1 MFKYFQKIPSIA
13 ETELLFKV
21 LIKHPFIYFCGMR
34 KSFVIVVFMGMVVLL
49 VSFTKQ
55 QQEEYRLRKLYAK
68 PVAQWPAPT
77 IDEGVQWS
85 ELGLLPA
92 APLNEKTD
100 SLQALI
106 ALGKILFFDTR
117 LSGEGKISC
126 GSCHQPELS
135 WTDGK
140 ERSIGHAGAVNKRNS
155 PSLQNVWFYQK
166 LFWDGRSNNLEDQAF
181 APINSESEMHGDI
194 RELPRKLR
202 KISAYNDLFK
212 NAFNEEG
219 IDPDKI
225 AAALAAFQRT
235 ISSRKSRFDEFVAGK
250 KKALSDAELR
260 GLHLFRT
267 KARCMNCH
275 NGPLFSD
282 NQFHNNGFHK
292 DNQLSNDAG
301 LYNVTHREEDRGK
314 FKTPSLRDVMYTGP
328 WMHQGMAD
336 KISEIISVYNSGV
349 ANKYDQQ
356 IKPLSL
362 SQKEQADLL
371 AFLKAIS
378 AAPLAFKKPVIPE

>member
-1 MFKYFQKIPSIA
+1 
-13 ETELLFKV
+13 
-21 LIKHPFIYFCGMR
+21 MR
-34 KSFVIVVFMGMVVLL
+34 KSFVIISLIAVVVLL
-49 VSFTKQ
+49 VSFTKRQ
-55 QQEEYRLRKLYAK
+55 KENINLRRLYTK
-68 PVAQWPAPT
+68 PPAEWPAPF
-77 IDEGVQWS
+77 IDEGVRWS

-92 APLNEKTD
+92 APLSEKTD
-100 SLQALI
+100 SVQALI
-106 ALGKILFFDTR
+106 TIGKILFFDTR
-117 LSGEGKISC
+117 LSGDGKISC
-126 GSCHQPELS
+126 ASCHQPELS

-140 ERSIGHAGAVNKRNS
+140 DRSIGHAGAVNKRNS

-212 NAFNEEG
+212 KAFKEDG
-219 IDPDKI
+219 INPDKI

-250 KKALSDAELR
+250 RNALSDTELR

-267 KARCMNCH
+267 RARCMNCH

-282 NQFHNNGFHK
+282 NQFHNTGFHK
-292 DNQLSNDAG
+292 NEQVSSDAG
-301 LYNVTHREEDRGK
+301 LYNVTHLEKDMGK
-314 FKTPSLRDVMYTGP
+314 FKTPSLRDVMRTGP

-336 KISEIISVYNSGV
+336 KMSDIISVYNSGM
-349 ANKYDQQ
+349 ANKYDKQ
-356 IKPLSL
+356 IQPLTL

-371 AFLKAIS
+371 AFLQAIS
-378 AAPLAFKKPVIPE
+378 AAPLAFKKPAIP